1 MASDQRDIHWENL
14 QAALAQLESAVDQLT
29 AVLPQERRELFLRL
43 MVTLG
48 LEESN
53 PLLPIFVGLQF
64 YVEYLK
70 AVLSDM
76 RTVVSAYKQELPAE
90 MRTAADESL
99 RQVLGGFEDT
109 QSQIDRS
116 LRDMR
121 TVVDAYKQELPAEL
135 RTAADESLGKALSA
149 YGDIQSRIDASL
161 RELRGAADESLG
173 KAVSAYGDIQKQIDS
188 SVSQIDNSIGQ
199 IKQLRHNWAADVAVL
214 LPNLKDAYGKAM
226 EDSIAAYRAATKRV
240 SEESLAQ
247 WRDDLLTF
255 RNLYLRDVL
264 MQGYVWGTGV
274 ALAVCVAVG
283 WAGGVH
289 GRNAAEQEAYSAFGG
304 EANYKFAQRLMRR
317 ADNVERFL
325 KCERDNNPKCT
336 VWIQPPPPD

>member
-1 MASDQRDIHWENL
+1 
-14 QAALAQLESAVDQLT
+14 
-29 AVLPQERRELFLRL
+29 
-43 MVTLG
+43 MVVRV
-48 LEESN
+48 
-53 PLLPIFVGLQF
+53 F
-64 YVEYLK
+64 
-70 AVLSDM
+70 
-76 RTVVSAYKQELPAE
+76 KQELPAE

-99 RQVLGGFEDT
+99 RQVLSGFEDT
-109 QSQIDRS
+109 QSQIDAS
-116 LRDMR
+116 LSDMR
-121 TVVDAYKQELPAEL
+121 IMVNPYKKELPAEL

-161 RELRGAADESLG
+161 QAMWGAADESLG

-188 SVSQIDNSIGQ
+188 SVSHIDNSIGQ

-247 WRDDLLTF
+247 WRDDLASF

-264 MQGYVWGTGV
+264 MQGYAWGTVV

-289 GRNAAEQEAYSAFGG
+289 GRNAAEQDAYRSFGG

>member
-1 MASDQRDIHWENL
+1 MATDERDIHWENL
-14 QAALAQLESAVDQLT
+14 QAALEQLESAVDQLT

-90 MRTAADESL
+90 LRTAADDSL
-99 RQVLGGFEDT
+99 RQVLSGFEDT

-121 TVVDAYKQELPAEL
+121 TVVNAYKEELPAEL

-161 RELRGAADESLG
+161 QAMWGAADESLG

-188 SVSQIDNSIGQ
+188 SVSHIDNSVGQ
-199 IKQLRHNWAADVAVL
+199 IKQLRHNWAADLAVL

-247 WRDDLLTF
+247 WRDDLASF

-264 MQGYVWGTGV
+264 MQGYVWGTVV
-274 ALAVCVAVG
+274 ARAGCMAGMRLSRMLTDLLAEKPTINLHKG
-283 WAGGVH
+283 
-289 GRNAAEQEAYSAFGG
+289 
-304 EANYKFAQRLMRR
+304 
-317 ADNVERFL
+317 
-325 KCERDNNPKCT
+325 
-336 VWIQPPPPD
+336 